1 MTDRLEEVEQAAY
14 SAFIYGLPMVEN
26 YVLMYDKAGKYGA
39 QAFNR
44 LASSAELLTPED
56 QDVVTPNND
65 TAYSSGWLDLRA
77 EPQVLTVPAILHK
90 RYWSFQFV
98 DFFTNNFAYL
108 GSRCEVGHPHEASY
122 LLVGRNWSETER
134 APAGMEVICA
144 DTDLVLLLG
153 RTQVFGENDLKTVEN
168 IQAQY
173 RLQPL
178 HAYLGAKPPAAAEKI
193 DFIQAPPPK
202 DMADALTAL
211 NFFCYMNLSFSWST
225 IPDDQAAMLD
235 TFKIINV
242 GPGLTFNP
250 DAFTAPEQEAIKNGM
265 DRAYQDIISAA
276 NTGELVN
283 GWKMMDV
290 TKAYFGTKPD
300 DILYRAI
307 VAYKGIYAHTPV
319 EAVYPIANFDA
330 RGVKLNGDNQY
341 KLTFA
346 KEAMPP
352 VNFFWSLSMYGPDQL
367 FVVNDKKR
375 YSISDRTPGIQFG
388 DDNSLTIYLQHEP
401 PAEEYVNNWLPTPS
415 SATEPANQ
423 LPPGTA
429 NEDFYVVLRLYGP
442 KDNVLM
448 GDYVVPGLEL
458 VD

>member
-1 MTDRLEEVEQAAY
+1 M
-14 SAFIYGLPMVEN
+14 
-26 YVLMYDKAGKYGA
+26 
-39 QAFNR
+39 
-44 LASSAELLTPED
+44 
-56 QDVVTPNND
+56 
-65 TAYSSGWLDLRA
+65 
-77 EPQVLTVPAILHK
+77 LTVPAILHK

-153 RTQVFGENDLKTVEN
+153 RTQVFGENDLKSVEN

-242 GPGLTFNP
+242 G
-250 DAFTAPEQEAIKNGM
+250 
-265 DRAYQDIISAA
+265 
-276 NTGELVN
+276 
-283 GWKMMDV
+283 
-290 TKAYFGTKPD
+290 
-300 DILYRAI
+300 
-307 VAYKGIYAHTPV
+307 
-319 EAVYPIANFDA
+319 
-330 RGVKLNGDNQY
+330 
-341 KLTFA
+341 
-346 KEAMPP
+346 
-352 VNFFWSLSMYGPDQL
+352 
-367 FVVNDKKR
+367 
-375 YSISDRTPGIQFG
+375 
-388 DDNSLTIYLQHEP
+388 LTISHDVF
-401 PAEEYVNNWLPTPS
+401 AHKH
-415 SATEPANQ
+415 
-423 LPPGTA
+423 
-429 NEDFYVVLRLYGP
+429 RL
-442 KDNVLM
+442 
-448 GDYVVPGLEL
+448 
-458 VD
+458 